1 MGAER
6 EGIALKSAEGKVGG
20 WLKGLKNGCAEAVHY
35 SRLA

>member
-20 WLKGLKNGCAEAVHY
+20 WLKGLKMRGAEGVHD